1 MEESTNQ
8 GQPEEQPLAQP
19 ESQPKAQPASQ
30 PEIQPKT
37 QPKTQSESQPI
48 MMQAAFRS
56 GGLPTLRF
64 GDTGSSVRA
73 LQRLL
78 VSNGY
83 FVQTDGVF
91 GALTE
96 SAVRAF
102 QSSRGLVA
110 DGIVGPRTWAVLSG

>member
-8 GQPEEQPLAQP
+8 GQPEEQPLV
-19 ESQPKAQPASQ
+19 QPKA
-30 PEIQPKT
+30 
-37 QPKTQSESQPI
+37 QSESQPKSQFKLQSI
-48 MMQAAFRS
+48 MKQTAFRS

-64 GDTGSSVRA
+64 GDAGSSVRT

-96 SAVRAF
+96 SAVKAF

-110 DGIVGPRTWAVLSG
+110 DGVVGARTWAVLSG